1 MHAAVSI
8 EDIITDTPTLL
19 PIIEPHVTSR
29 RWLKVHERKPY
40 IEEVVRYDP
49 LERKSH
55 EGHLNYY
62 KSYPG
67 MARIIGEARCII
79 KTSQTTW
86 IEELIN
92 LMKGHE
98 SQQSAPLLA
107 SIDILISKIIKTK
120 QLQLSHYPSEILA
133 DIILWKVEV
142 IKCEATLPVRKF
154 CLVDNFLPT

>member
-1 MHAAVSI
+1 MHTAVSI
-8 EDIITDTPTLL
+8 EEITTDTPTLL
-19 PIIEPHVTSR
+19 SIIKPQVTSR
-29 RWLKVHERKPY
+29 RRLKVHERKLD

-49 LERKSH
+49 LERKSN
-55 EGHLNYY
+55 EGHLNYW

-98 SQQSAPLLA
+98 SQQSAPLVA
-107 SIDILISKIIKTK
+107 SIAILISNIIKTK
-120 QLQLSHYPSEILA
+120 WLQLSNSTGEILA
-133 DIILWKVEV
+133 DIILWKVEE
-142 IKCEATLPVRKF
+142 IKGDST
-154 CLVDNFLPT
+154 